1 LSPSLWTTRGAEIA
15 RDDESRVANAIFSA
29 FLPWGKKRR
38 REVEGE
44 RARRAASRLDGGG
57 KGGDGAAR
65 RGAERE
71 RRWE

>member
-15 RDDESRVANAIFSA
+15 REESRVANAIFSA

-38 REVEGE
+38 RGLKGE
-44 RARRAASRLDGGG
+44 RARMAASRSSGVGMD
-57 KGGDGAAR
+57 GDGAAR